1 MGEGEGPGVAWGPW
15 PPGGSQPLLRD
26 QGHIHSS
33 PTATPSLDSLPR
45 PTAEGSLPSPPWF
58 LRLLSLHFQEVT
70 SPQFLSTK
78 SSPPFSTQSNATVPK
93 KEKHPHHPAQRWFH
107 TLCAPLFSVFSATVL
122 TLHEGKS
129 CRWRITKVQHSGCTH
144 LMSWLHV
151 GSISST
157 QQPQEVLWLT
167 VLILWNWGQRVSD
180 LFKATW
186 PVWNTDEPWGAYG
199 VHVMANPKVSWSEG
213 RGMDML
219 GSSWWCPHVRVPVQG
234 LVVQCSH
241 ICLVRDLQIT
251 LLVRAEYAMK

>member
-1 MGEGEGPGVAWGPW
+1 MPRSLRSKNIPITQPSADFIPSV
-15 PPGGSQPLLRD
+15 PPCSLCSLL
-26 QGHIHSS
+26 
-33 PTATPSLDSLPR
+33 LYLPY
-45 PTAEGSLPSPPWF
+45 
-58 LRLLSLHFQEVT
+58 
-70 SPQFLSTK
+70 TK
-78 SSPPFSTQSNATVPK
+78 A
-93 KEKHPHHPAQRWFH
+93 
-107 TLCAPLFSVFSATVL
+107 
-122 TLHEGKS
+122 
-129 CRWRITKVQHSGCTH
+129 QHSGCTH